1 MQQNTSVDSSISSSV
16 QNLPRLNIGLS
27 KSLLFE
33 DQAAPLP
40 HVVPRYFDGKGPI
53 QQDVMHNFS
62 CARLVRPNVDIADAL
77 LHEISIVLSIDLGE
91 RAMLTQE
98 RSLATDLRIRYK
110 PRMPKPAEHIDKPEP
125 RWQAVLAFLAIC
137 TIYLALPRNLVV
149 GPIWL
154 LPTLIVVL
162 LVPTVVSHRMGK
174 HSLNRALGVIIN
186 GITTLALIG
195 SVILLVRALPSHRG
209 TPLQLLRSG
218 GLLWLTNVIVFAL
231 WYWRL
236 DGGGPTLRHKQNK
249 FGSTSFLFPQM
260 QVPHD
265 ERAQFECTRWRPRFI
280 DYLFVAFTQSSTFGP
295 TDAPLLARW
304 AKVLAMIQ
312 IFISLGIVVL
322 LISGAVGA
330 L

>member
-1 MQQNTSVDSSISSSV
+1 MSAS
-16 QNLPRLNIGLS
+16 
-27 KSLLFE
+27 
-33 DQAAPLP
+33 
-40 HVVPRYFDGKGPI
+40 
-53 QQDVMHNFS
+53 
-62 CARLVRPNVDIADAL
+62 
-77 LHEISIVLSIDLGE
+77 
-91 RAMLTQE
+91 
-98 RSLATDLRIRYK
+98 
-110 PRMPKPAEHIDKPEP
+110 AEHIDKPEP

-137 TIYLALPRNLVV
+137 AIYLALPRDLIV

-162 LVPTVVSHRMGK
+162 LVPTVVSHRVGK
-174 HSLNRALGVIIN
+174 LSLNRILGFIIS

-195 SVILLVRALPSHRG
+195 SVILLVRTLPAHRES
-209 TPLQLLRSG
+209 PLQLLRSG

-312 IFISLGIVVL
+312 VFISLSIVIL
-322 LISGAVGA
+322 LISRAVGV